1 MSVQPFLIASPK
13 VGLERDLEPWLIP
26 SDAYPDLEDCYLWRG
41 RIKRRQC
48 YSLLGRLN
56 WQIGTTAI
64 DGTFATTV
72 PGFPSTQ
79 VLLPAVS
86 QFQIG
91 TQIFQDPDP
100 IISDDPVDLLTNS
113 TSLTASTLD
122 RSTGAV
128 SLNTGPVLADTAVF
142 YYPGLP
148 VMGLAALESTTFG
161 SENIDTLIAF
171 DTRFAYLNVNATNAF
186 VALNFYRGLTT
197 VFNWTGTDS
206 QFFWTTNYAG
216 AMWATNNNPGFQPA
230 PLATTPDGG
239 DGIRW
244 LDMDQTGWVNF
255 LPPIDSV
262 NRLMGCLIILPYK
275 GRLICLNTTEGTAIG
290 GLTVQRNF
298 AQRAR
303 WSQNGN
309 PFYTTPI
316 PTYYPIQVASPT
328 AWRSD
333 ITGRGGFIDAPTLE
347 QIISAEFVYDAL
359 VVYFERSTWQL
370 AYTGDELLPF
380 IWVRIN
386 TELGAQSPFSIIPLD
401 HTAIAFGNV
410 GIHQCDSI
418 DVERIDQRIPDEV
431 FNVQNANQG
440 PKRVCGIRDYF
451 NQLLYWTMPYLGQ
464 NSENASQTDGTV
476 IIYPNKILVYN
487 YVEGSY
493 SFFNDSFTTFGYYQP
508 QVSLTWASTWAQNTT
523 WGEADVPWVTP
534 ADQSEF
540 QNVVGGN
547 QQGYVEILSQS
558 EFNSP
563 SLFISNII
571 VGSPTTTIVSPN
583 HNLQVGD
590 YVQINAP
597 TATSGITGLDA
608 VIYYVATSTENSFT
622 IDTPIAPTGIFNGDA
637 QITTV
642 NQLSILTKRFNP
654 YLGEGNQVRLNYV
667 DLYFENDPNGQVMI
681 NLYIDEDSSIPVNA
695 LPDNAPISSVSSSI
709 TAITAANPCVVTVSS
724 ASSFKVND
732 VIFIN
737 GVLGMVQINNLGVVI
752 TNITGN
758 AVTVGLDASTFTAY
772 TSGGIVWD
780 ISRNTG
786 NFVNLFPETTYLSPA
801 INPDSPDTAFAN
813 SKLWKRIYFNN
824 ISQLFQLQITLSPNQ
839 MMAQPIVESNN
850 TLHGMILWFSKAGR
864 LINI

>member
-161 SENIDTLIAF
+161 AENIDTLVAF
-171 DTRFAYLNVNATNAF
+171 DTRFAYLNVNATNPF
-186 VALNFYRGLTT
+186 VALNFYRGTAT

-418 DVERIDQRIPDEV
+418 DVKRIDQRIPDEV

-464 NSENASQTDGTV
+464 NSENEWQTDGQA

-508 QVSLTWASTWAQNTT
+508 QSSLTWSSTLTWAS
-523 WGEADVPWVTP
+523 ELPWVSP
-534 ADQSEF
+534 VEQSEF
-540 QNVVGGN
+540 QNIVAGN
-547 QQGYVEILSQS
+547 QQGYVEILNQND
-558 EFNSP
+558 FNSP
-563 SLFISNII
+563 SLFISNITP
-571 VGSPTTTIVSPN
+571 GTPSTTIISPN
-583 HNLQVGD
+583 HNIQAGD
-590 YVQINAP
+590 FIQINAP
-597 TATSGITGLDA
+597 TATTGITGLDQ
-608 VIYYVATSTENSFT
+608 VIYQVALVIDANTFT
-622 IDTPIAPTGIFNGDA
+622 IPTPVAPTGVYIGQA

-654 YLGEGNQVRLNYV
+654 YIAEGSQIRLNYA
-667 DLYFENDPNGQVMI
+667 DLYFENDPNGQVTV
-681 NLYIDEDSSIPVNA
+681 NLYINEDSTTPVNS
-695 LPDNAPISSVSSSI
+695 LPTTAPISSVSSTI
-709 TAITAANPCVVTVSS
+709 TAITATNPAVITVTN
-724 ASSFKVND
+724 ASSFHLND

-737 GVLGMVQINNLGVVI
+737 GVLGMIQINNLGIVV

-758 AVTVGLDASTFTAY
+758 NITIDLDASTFSVY
-772 TSGGIVWD
+772 TSGGIAWD
-780 ISRNTG
+780 ISQNTG
-786 NFVNLFPETTYLSPA
+786 NFVNLFPETTYT
-801 INPDSPDTAFAN
+801 NSPDTNFGN
-813 SKLWKRIYFNN
+813 SKLWKRIYFDN

>member
-1 MSVQPFLIASPK
+1 MSIQPFLIASPK

-26 SDAYPDLEDCYLWRG
+26 NDAFPDLEDCYLWRG

-56 WQIGTTAI
+56 WQIGTTN
-64 DGTFATTV
+64 GGGGFTFTLPNA
-72 PGFPSTQ
+72 P
-79 VLLPAVS
+79 LLPAVS
-86 QFQIG
+86 YFQIG
-91 TQIFQDPDP
+91 TEIFQDPDP
-100 IISDDPVDLLTNS
+100 VAADDPVTLLTNGPGTGTLNRGS
-113 TSLTASTLD
+113 GVVTIAGATAT
-122 RSTGAV
+122 
-128 SLNTGPVLADTAVF
+128 TAVF

-148 VMGLAALESTTFG
+148 VMGLAALESPTFG
-161 SENIDTLIAF
+161 AENIDTLIAF
-171 DTRFAYLNVNATNAF
+171 DTRFAYLNVNAPNPF
-186 VALNFYRGLTT
+186 VALNFYRGTTT
-197 VFNWTGTDS
+197 VFNWTGSDS

-230 PLATTPDGG
+230 PLATTPAGG

-244 LDMDQTGWVNF
+244 LDMDQSGWVNF

-262 NRLMGCLIILPYK
+262 NFLMGSLIILPYK
-275 GRLICLNTTEGTAIG
+275 GRLICLNTTEGTALG
-290 GLTVQRNF
+290 GLTVERNF

-303 WSQNGN
+303 WCQNGN

-316 PTYYPIQVASPT
+316 PTFYPIQVASPT

-418 DVERIDQRIPDEV
+418 DVKRIDQRIPDEV
-431 FNVQNANQG
+431 FSVQNANQG

-464 NSENASQTDGTV
+464 NSENAWQTDGQA

-508 QVSLTWASTWAQNTT
+508 QTSLTWASTLTWAS
-523 WGEADVPWVTP
+523 ELPWVSP
-534 ADQSEF
+534 VEQSEF
-540 QNVVGGN
+540 QNIVGGN
-547 QQGYVEILSQS
+547 QQGYVEILNQND
-558 EFNSP
+558 FNAP
-563 SLFISNII
+563 SLFISNIT
-571 VGSPTTTIVSPN
+571 VGFPTTTIVSPN
-583 HNLQVGD
+583 HNIQAGD

-608 VIYYVATSTENSFT
+608 VIYEVAVIIDANTFT
-622 IDTPIAPTGIFNGDA
+622 IPTPVSPTGVYTGQA

-654 YLGEGNQVRLNYV
+654 YLGEGSQVRLNYV

-709 TAITAANPCVVTVSS
+709 TAITAANPCVVTVSN

-813 SKLWKRIYFNN
+813 SKLWKRIYFDN